1 MSISLKTIK
10 RKWKIQ
16 EMIGTTGSK
25 GYHNIEA
32 NEKKMWREMLTTG
45 TIFMKIEHNW
55 YD

>member
-1 MSISLKTIK
+1 MRISLKTIK

-25 GYHNIEA
+25 GYHIIEA
-32 NEKKMWREMLTTG
+32 KEKKCEMLTTG
-45 TIFMKIEHNW
+45 TIFMKIEHDW